1 MAIVV
6 SPDGKFLYIST
17 GRGNSIAMLNA
28 DSLELLANIPVGER
42 TWGMAVS
49 KDGKYLYS
57 ADGISGTVS
66 VVDTE
71 KQQRIDTIDVGAYPW
86 GVALDD

>member
-1 MAIVV
+1 MLDAVT
-6 SPDGKFLYIST
+6 LEM
-17 GRGNSIAMLNA
+17 IANV
-28 DSLELLANIPVGER
+28 PVGER
-42 TWGMAVS
+42 TWGMAIS

-66 VVDTE
+66 VVDT
-71 KQQRIDTIDVGAYPW
+71 KLKQRIKTIEVGAYPW